1 MLPAAGV
8 WPRLAK
14 TLAAWRVV
22 LLQAA
27 SFRLSHEKVFTP
39 LVTLAILIQNNPQ
52 LASVRKSFPK
62 VAARLMES
70 VSLRASLVRLSRAS
84 LSNGVRVVTCRW
96 QHMRTG
102 LDMVVMPQQ
111 GQVLVM
117 MYCIGCTLP
126 VHFLSMGKEQP
137 AWEQERVE

>member
-1 MLPAAGV
+1 MLPAADARACV
-8 WPRLAK
+8 AK

-70 VSLRASLVRLSRAS
+70 VSLRASLLLSSRAS
-84 LSNGVRVVTCRW
+84 LSNGVRVVTRRW
-96 QHMRTG
+96 QHMRTAW
-102 LDMVVMPQQ
+102 LEMVQMPQK

-117 MYCIGCTLP
+117 MHSTMYSACASS
-126 VHFLSMGKEQP
+126 SMVTEQ
-137 AWEQERVE
+137 Q

>member
-1 MLPAAGV
+1 MFGHVL
-8 WPRLAK
+8 PRL
-14 TLAAWRVV
+14 LLHGV

-70 VSLRASLVRLSRAS
+70 VSLRASPLLLSRAS
-84 LSNGVRVVTCRW
+84 LSNAVLVVACRC
-96 QHMRTG
+96 QHMLTALLANG
-102 LDMVVMPQQ
+102 SNATKGSSACDDM
-111 GQVLVM
+111 LYW
-117 MYCIGCTLP
+117 MY
-126 VHFLSMGKEQP
+126 P
-137 AWEQERVE
+137 ACAFSQHG

>member
-1 MLPAAGV
+1 
-8 WPRLAK
+8 
-14 TLAAWRVV
+14 V

-70 VSLRASLVRLSRAS
+70 VSLRASLLLSSRAS
-84 LSNGVRVVTCRW
+84 LSNGVRVVTRRW
-96 QHMRTG
+96 QHMRTAWLG
-102 LDMVVMPQQ
+102 NGANATKGSSACDDALYDVLCLCIFQHGYGTTVIGVM
-111 GQVLVM
+111 
-117 MYCIGCTLP
+117 GC
-126 VHFLSMGKEQP
+126 V
-137 AWEQERVE
+137 A